1 MTLGLDLPAIPA
13 AELPSVLLRAVGAA
27 QHGITIADATH
38 PDNALVYCN
47 RSFLDLTGYDE
58 GDVLGRNC
66 RFLQGPD
73 TDPAAVAA
81 LAAAVRDGR
90 SLHTVLLNYTRDGRP
105 FHNEL
110 TVSAVR
116 DGDGRLTHF
125 IGNQID
131 ITERVQRVQRLS
143 HLALSDQLTGL
154 GNRYQV
160 LETLEQ
166 LVGESTTDA
175 AGVTGSRPQVEAA
188 AVVFLDVDRFAEI
201 TESYD
206 VDVSTLVL
214 VHLGRRLAEIAEPG
228 DLTARLDAETFALV
242 RPLPRDGAREAAR
255 ALAEYVG
262 ARISAPIETARL
274 SLPIRVSSGAAVW
287 PDDGSTPVDVL
298 RAARNAVRAARQRND
313 PYFF

>member
-1 MTLGLDLPAIPA
+1 VTIGLDLPAIPTP
-13 AELPSVLLRAVGAA
+13 ELPSVLLRAIGAA

-38 PDNALVYCN
+38 PDKALVYCN
-47 RSFLDLTGYDE
+47 QAFLDLTGYDE

-81 LAAAVRDGR
+81 LGAAVREGR
-90 SLHTVLLNYTRDGRP
+90 SIRTVLLNHARDGRA

-110 TVSAVR
+110 TISAVR
-116 DGDGRLTHF
+116 DADGRLTHF

-131 ITERVQRVQRLS
+131 ITERVQRMQRLS

-154 GNRYQV
+154 GNRYRV

-166 LVGESTTDA
+166 LVGTTTPD
-175 AGVTGSRPQVEAA
+175 GLGMTGDRPAVEAA

-214 VHLGRRLAEIAEPG
+214 VHLGRRLAEIARPG
-228 DLTARLDAETFALV
+228 DVTARLDSETFALV

-255 ALAEYVG
+255 ELAEFVG

-274 SLPIRVSSGAAVW
+274 SLPIRVSSGSAVW
-287 PDDGSTPVDVL
+287 PDDGDTPVDVL
-298 RAARNAVRAARQRND
+298 RAARNAVRDARQRND